1 MNLDG
6 SRVLVVGAT
15 GALGGA
21 VARKLLAAGIP
32 VRAFGRNRDRLAP
45 LESLGAEV
53 ATGDLLDPDSVSRAC
68 AGVGQLFTSANNL
81 MGSGANSPTRADVP
95 AHRHLC
101 DAAARHGVGRL
112 VYVSARGLGGS
123 ASPVDYFRVKHQIEE
138 MVQRSGVP
146 YVILRP
152 SAFLET
158 WAAMLIGNGIRD
170 NGMAVLFGD
179 GRQRSNFIAIDDV
192 AEFARRILQ
201 DENVRNEI
209 VEVGGPSNLAYADI
223 ATLVE
228 RQLGVT
234 AKRRHI
240 PVPVLRLGSLLL
252 RPLSE
257 VAARK
262 MAFGYF
268 AATRDATFDA
278 WREPAERFGVEPI
291 TAERFIADWSRAA
304 TA

>member
-1 MNLDG
+1 METDDA
-6 SRVLVVGAT
+6 RVLVVGAT

-32 VRAFGRNRDRLAP
+32 VRAFGRYRETLAA

-53 ATGDLLDPDSVSRAC
+53 ATGDLLDPDAVSRAC

-81 MGSGANSPTRADVP
+81 MGSGASSPTRVDIP
-95 AHRHLC
+95 AHRNLC
-101 DAAARHGVGRL
+101 TAAKQHGVRRL
-112 VYVSARGLGGS
+112 VYVSARGLGGP
-123 ASPVDYFRVKHQIEE
+123 ASTVDYFRVKHQIEE

-158 WAAMLIGNGIRD
+158 WAAMLIGKGIRD
-170 NGMAVLFGD
+170 DGVAVLFGD

-192 AEFARRILQ
+192 AEFALRILQ
-201 DENVRNEI
+201 REDVRDEI

-223 ATLVE
+223 ASLVE

-234 AKRRHI
+234 ARRRHI
-240 PVPVLRLGSLLL
+240 PVPVLRLGSKLL
-252 RPLSE
+252 RPVNE

-268 AATRDATFDA
+268 AASRDASFDR
-278 WREPAERFGVEPI
+278 WRESAERFGVAPV
-291 TAERFIADWSRAA
+291 TAERFIAEWSRAA

>member
-1 MNLDG
+1 MNLDD
-6 SRVLVVGAT
+6 SRILVVGAT

-21 VARKLLAAGIP
+21 VARKLLAAGVP
-32 VRAFGRNRDRLAP
+32 VRALGRNRDKLAA

-53 ATGDLLDPDSVSRAC
+53 ITGDLLDRDAVSRAC
-68 AGVGQLFTSANNL
+68 TGVGQLFTSANNL
-81 MGSGANSPTRADVP
+81 MGSGASSPTRVDIP

-101 DAAARHGVGRL
+101 DAAAKHGVRRL
-112 VYVSARGLGGS
+112 VYVSARGLGGP
-123 ASPVDYFRVKHQIEE
+123 ASPVDYFRVKHHIEE
-138 MVQRSGVP
+138 MVQRCGVP
-146 YVILRP
+146 YVVLRP

-158 WAAMLIGNGIRD
+158 WAAMLLGNGIRD
-170 NGMAVLFGD
+170 DGVAVLFGD

-192 AEFARRILQ
+192 AEFALRILQ
-201 DENVRNEI
+201 REDVRDEVI
-209 VEVGGPSNLAYADI
+209 DVGGPSTLTFAEL

-240 PVPVLRLGSLLL
+240 PVPVLRVGSRLL
-252 RPLSE
+252 RPVNE

-268 AATRDATFDA
+268 AATRDASFDG
-278 WREPAERFGVEPI
+278 WRQAAERFGVEPV
-291 TAERFIADWSRAA
+291 TAERFIAEWSGKT